1 MLRYY
6 ITGRHSSGVGVHDLL
21 AIIERSVA
29 ARVNYIQIREKD
41 LDTRIS
47 LDLVRAAVE
56 LARSSTTRILVN
68 DRVDVALAAGAHGAH
83 LRSDGISVAEWRRVL
98 PEAFLLARSCHTPE
112 EVRGAQDA
120 NFLVFG
126 PVFASPGKGPAQGL
140 AALGEA
146 TEISRVPVLAL
157 GGISE
162 ANAEECIRHGA
173 AGIAGIRMFQQ
184 PELLREP
191 AAAVKIL

>member
-6 ITGRHSSGVGVHDLL
+6 ITGRHSSGVGVDDLL
-21 AIIERSVA
+21 AFIERSAA
-29 ARVNYIQIREKD
+29 ARVDYIQIREKD
-41 LDTRIS
+41 LDTRKL

-56 LARSSTTRILVN
+56 LVRSSTTRILVN

-83 LRSDGISVAEWRRVL
+83 LRSGSIAAAEWRQVL
-98 PEAFLLARSCHTPE
+98 PEAFLLARSCHEPE

-120 NFLVFG
+120 DFLVFG
-126 PVFASPGKGPAQGL
+126 PVFASPGKSPAQGL
-140 AALGEA
+140 AALRKAAEL
-146 TEISRVPVLAL
+146 SSVPVLAL

-162 ANAEECIRHGA
+162 ANADECIRHGA

-184 PELLREP
+184 PALLRER